1 MKIVTDTNIAL
12 DTILTPV
19 DHRIVSDYMCLQFPE
34 AAVQIACRRCCVYY
48 KNVQM
53 LCGGGTAAKNA

>member
-34 AAVQIACRRCCVYY
+34 IRYILLHLV
-48 KNVQM
+48 K
-53 LCGGGTAAKNA
+53 